1 MVTLSVASG
10 KQVTVSYATT
20 DGTAEASEDYTAVS
34 STTLLFAAGD
44 TKKTI
49 EIATTEDTR
58 NEDEEAFTVTLS
70 SAENATLAA
79 SGTTATGT
87 IADDD
92 GEPELSLAGVTV
104 SEGDP
109 AQFVVTL
116 SVASGKQVTVSYATT
131 DGTAEASEDYTAVS
145 STTLLFAAGDTKRT
159 IEIATT
165 EDTRNEDEEA
175 FTVTLSSAE
184 NATLAASGTTATGT
198 IADDDGEP
206 ELSLAGVTV
215 RRRRYGAVRGD
226 AECGEREAGDGELR
240 DDGRDGRGERGLH
253 GGVQHDAAVCGW
265 GYEADDRNSDDGGH
279 AERGRGSVHGDA
291 EQCRERDAGGR
302 RNDGDG
308 DDRGRRRGA

>member
-1 MVTLSVASG
+1 M
-10 KQVTVSYATT
+10 
-20 DGTAEASEDYTAVS
+20 
-34 STTLLFAAGD
+34 
-44 TKKTI
+44 
-49 EIATTEDTR
+49 
-58 NEDEEAFTVTLS
+58 
-70 SAENATLAA
+70 
-79 SGTTATGT
+79 
-87 IADDD
+87 
-92 GEPELSLAGVTV
+92 TV

-184 NATLAASGTTATGT
+184 NATLAA
-198 IADDDGEP
+198 E
-206 ELSLAGVTV
+206 
-215 RRRRYGAVRGD
+215 
-226 AECGEREAGDGELR
+226 
-240 DDGRDGRGERGLH
+240 
-253 GGVQHDAAVCGW
+253 
-265 GYEADDRNSDDGGH
+265 
-279 AERGRGSVHGDA
+279 
-291 EQCRERDAGGR
+291 